1 MPLILGLGMSYS
13 PLFFRA
19 RSEWERVA
27 LLLTGSVPQPTRA
40 AEETPERLDALG
52 VRLGVAL
59 DRLKEVVRKAQLDAL
74 IVLVA
79 DRRRYFNEANIPQL
93 HVFVGNEIWGDP
105 SLPELDEPSSRV
117 TLTCDRELADV
128 LVEEVVASGFELAE
142 SRGEF
147 RPLGDPERGVSAALV
162 EAVTR
167 VGGGVLIVPIHIN
180 CHAQAAVSG
189 QRVREFGAALAL
201 ALRFTDKRVGILA
214 SGGLSGDPYGYLA
227 GWVDDTLDNWVLRRL
242 ATARSVDVS
251 RLWDVESQSLV
262 GSAAEIRLWVAVGAA
277 METIGVR
284 GKILDY
290 FPMHHAAVGS
300 GFAEWET
307 SE

>member
-1 MPLILGLGMSYS
+1 MPLVLGLGMAYS
-13 PLFFRA
+13 PLFFRP

-27 LLLTGSVPQPTRA
+27 RLLTGSVPQPTRA
-40 AEETPERLDALG
+40 AEETPPRLDALAG
-52 VRLGVAL
+52 RLETAL
-59 DRLKEVVRKAQLDAL
+59 DRLEEIVRSAQLDAL

-79 DRRRYFNEANIPQL
+79 DRQRFFNEANIPQL
-93 HVFVGNEIWGDP
+93 HVFVGDEIWGDP
-105 SLPELDEPSSRV
+105 SLHELSEPSSRV
-117 TLTCDRELADV
+117 TLTCDRQLADV

-147 RPLGDPERGVSAALV
+147 RPLGDPGRGVSAALV

-167 VGGGVLIVPIHIN
+167 VGGGVPIVPIHVN
-180 CHAQAAVSG
+180 CHAQPAISG
-189 QRVREFGAALAL
+189 QRVREFGAALAR

-242 ATARSVDVS
+242 ATARSADVS
-251 RLWDVESQSLV
+251 RLWDVESQSLI
-262 GSAAEIRLWVAVGAA
+262 GSAAEIRLWVGVAAA

-284 GKILDY
+284 GEILDY

-300 GFAEWET
+300 GFAKWET